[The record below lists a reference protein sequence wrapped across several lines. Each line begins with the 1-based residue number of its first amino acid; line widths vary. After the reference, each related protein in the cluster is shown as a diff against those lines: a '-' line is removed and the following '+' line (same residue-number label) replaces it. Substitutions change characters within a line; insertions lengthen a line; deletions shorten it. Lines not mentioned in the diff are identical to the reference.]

1 MHCSLVVSVL
11 STYLEYC
18 STLVVRSRN
27 ECSFATR
34 LLCTAGMQLLDS
46 KLVYLCQPPFL
57 FFVCT
62 VSDSLFSV
70 GGHIVCCCCFDG
82 YYVHLLCTI
91 CGPILCSLCR
101 FFVRL
106 LWMDLTPL
114 GMKQSR
120 CSTPAKMGPRC
131 PCLWCTGRSVHLL
144 FNRLRL
150 AWQPLNGAVPVDTQS
165 AAVLVYIV
173 ACKSTET

>member
-1 MHCSLVVSVL
+1 MFYSFESFLTPGIIYRVDLSKDDIEPKVQNCSVL
-11 STYLEYC
+11 YFQFSSFCGTSLYWQYL
-18 STLVVRSRN
+18 
-27 ECSFATR
+27 
-34 LLCTAGMQLLDS
+34 
-46 KLVYLCQPPFL
+46 PFL
-57 FFVCT
+57 VIC
-62 VSDSLFSV
+62 SALV
-70 GGHIVCCCCFDG
+70 GM
-82 YYVHLLCTI
+82 LCSM

-120 CSTPAKMGPRC
+120 YSTPARMGPRC

-150 AWQPLNGAVPVDTQS
+150 AWQPLNGAVPVAKQHSTCMCHTTS
-165 AAVLVYIV
+165 VPV
-173 ACKSTET
+173 ARSHSVNRCP

>member
-1 MHCSLVVSVL
+1 MGTAFILYFTPEDPPLFVLLQMFYSFASFLTPGIIYRVDLSKEDIQPKVHTYVYTVHTFSIMHCSLVVSVL
-11 STYLEYC
+11 CTYLEYC

-27 ECSFATR
+27 ECSFATH
-34 LLCTAGMQLLDS
+34 LLCTTGIQLLDS

-62 VSDSLFSV
+62 VSDNLYSV

-82 YYVHLLCTI
+82 YYVHLLCSI

-106 LWMDLTPL
+106 L
-114 GMKQSR
+114 
-120 CSTPAKMGPRC
+120 
-131 PCLWCTGRSVHLL
+131 
-144 FNRLRL
+144 
-150 AWQPLNGAVPVDTQS
+150 
-165 AAVLVYIV
+165 
-173 ACKSTET
+173 